1 MPIPSHGGSP
11 PPPQERGGGSERVRD
26 SLGVTKRGSD
36 VDLTDPRGRAPDPCQ
51 ISEQLPVTGHLSQK
65 PAPAYPYKGARLGP
79 SRAPPLPQ
87 ALFSL
92 PPCSTCLVRV
102 FRAVC
107 SHSACPSAEGSCLP
121 PQWCKGMRGTK
132 TVSGPDSS
140 VLCAPDSRARLEN
153 PRHLEQSRPSRGSHQ
168 LADEAASERA
178 PSSPYHHY
186 C

>member
-1 MPIPSHGGSP
+1 MAGGHREQSP
-11 PPPQERGGGSERVRD
+11 LARCLYRLMGGLPPPQERGGGSERVRD

-51 ISEQLPVTGHLSQK
+51 ISEQLPVMGHLSQK

-107 SHSACPSAEGSCLP
+107 SQPVHL
-121 PQWCKGMRGTK
+121 QKGAAYPRSGAKGCEEQKRSVAQTVLCSVLLTPEPGWRTRGT
-132 TVSGPDSS
+132 
-140 VLCAPDSRARLEN
+140 
-153 PRHLEQSRPSRGSHQ
+153 
-168 LADEAASERA
+168 
-178 PSSPYHHY
+178 
-186 C
+186 

>member
-1 MPIPSHGGSP
+1 MGGLP
-11 PPPQERGGGSERVRD
+11 PPGERRRLREGKGLAGSHKARQRCR
-26 SLGVTKRGSD
+26 S
-36 VDLTDPRGRAPDPCQ
+36 DPRGRAPDPCQ

-132 TVSGPDSS
+132 TDSS
-140 VLCAPDSRARLEN
+140 VLCAPDSRTRLEN